1 MSLQFRCTYCRDEG
15 KPCSYLL
22 DDLAAEVVCMKAQGW
37 LWSAA
42 EKIGVAW
49 HAAKT
54 TFRMIRHYQVG
65 CQRVVSSICKW
76 LSRCCLEQMQWLCLL
91 VFHFHLRLR
100 LRREQPCLLLFRLE
114 QPCLLL
120 FRLHL
125 HLRHTIGPRRHHH
138 LCLGSAGIE
147 RVKRPSWYATHVR

>member
-1 MSLQFRCTYCRDEG
+1 MSLQFTCYQCGDEG

-22 DDLAAEVVCMKAQGW
+22 DDLAAQVLCMKAQGW

-65 CQRVVSSICKW
+65 CQRLVSSICKW

-91 VFHFHLRLR
+91 VFHFHLHLR
-100 LRREQPCLLLFRLE
+100 LRRE

-125 HLRHTIGPRRHHH
+125 HLRHTLGPRRHHR
-138 LCLGSAGIE
+138 LCLCSAGIYC
-147 RVKRPSWYATHVR
+147 VKRPSTYATRVPPST